1 MNRYLSAIIILAAL
15 TSNTELQAQSLK
27 PAPRLVVNIII
38 DQLRTDYIEH
48 FSPLYTPDGFKKLLN
63 QGCVYEAARYTFSPV
78 DRASAIASINTGT
91 TPQYNNIVGTQWL
104 DRATLRP
111 VYCTDDEKYGDSPQ
125 KLSTSTIGDELKVA
139 TRGTALVYS
148 VALDKDAA
156 ILSGG
161 HAADGA
167 IWINEKN
174 GRWTTSTYYSDAS
187 QNLIKAYNSTNKYS
201 TDNDAVADL
210 SLACVNDM
218 AMGRDDITDML
229 SVVLSAKGKDEAN
242 WQSEMEILYLKLDK
256 IIATL
261 VRKIEDSVGSDK
273 VLFMLT
279 GTGYTDN
286 EPIDYQKYRI
296 PTGTFYINR
305 TANLLNMYLGAIY
318 GQGQYVE
325 TCYHNQI
332 YINRKLLEQRH
343 ISFADVIS
351 RSKELLTQAAGV
363 RDVTT
368 SPYNPSVSGDLFIEV
383 APGWQLLNEDNQE
396 NYMARAAFVPFPII
410 LYGAG
415 IKAEHVSTPATV
427 DRIAPTIAKAIRIR
441 APNACSVAPL
451 Q

>member
-15 TSNTELQAQSLK
+15 TGNNGLQAQSLK

-48 FSPLYTPDGFKKLLN
+48 FSPLYTPDGFRKLLN

-78 DRASAIASINTGT
+78 DRASAIASINTGS

-111 VYCTDDEKYGDSPQ
+111 VYCTDDDKYGDSPQ

-148 VALDKDAA
+148 IALDKDAA
-156 ILSGG
+156 ILAGG

-167 IWINEKN
+167 IWINGKN
-174 GRWTTSTYYSDAS
+174 GRWTTSTYYSEAS
-187 QNLIKAYNSTNKYS
+187 QNLIKAYNSTNKYAA
-201 TDNDAVADL
+201 DNDAVADFSL
-210 SLACVNDM
+210 SCVNDM

-242 WQSEMEILYLKLDK
+242 WQTEMEILYLKLDK

-286 EPIDYQKYRI
+286 EPVDYQKYRI

-318 GQGQYVE
+318 GQGKYVE

-343 ISFADVIS
+343 ISFPTSS
-351 RSKELLTQAAGV
+351 R
-363 RDVTT
+363 
-368 SPYNPSVSGDLFIEV
+368 
-383 APGWQLLNEDNQE
+383 
-396 NYMARAAFVPFPII
+396 VPRNCSHR
-410 LYGAG
+410 LR
-415 IKAEHVSTPATV
+415 ECAT
-427 DRIAPTIAKAIRIR
+427 
-441 APNACSVAPL
+441 
-451 Q
+451 